1 MSQARLLAILQDLQS
16 GNAGRALREAELLAA
31 SMPQDEAARAL
42 LATCL
47 ERAGQPDRARGLLE
61 ELVIQ
66 FPSTWQHWNNLGNLR
81 RAQGEPDA
89 AMAAYSRALA
99 LQPEATR
106 VRANYGLL
114 LLSRGDYAMA
124 AAELRRAADA
134 RDAVESMKAWAAIAT
149 LASGDEARGIS
160 LLQEWRRWAG
170 LSDEVRLE
178 LASALIQIAETDQ
191 AGEILAQQF
200 EDPEVRAKAMAR
212 RAMLHERLNQ
222 LDDADIALRELESA
236 MVQSSYG
243 DDVYCEY
250 HHAKG
255 TLAMRRRS
263 YVDARFHLD
272 RAWQLSRTP
281 VLRASVAFAL
291 ARALDRMDACTE
303 AMHWAAI
310 AHAETA
316 IQRGRMQ
323 RQPERLPTLM
333 RPFSGW
339 KRRRMEG
346 AHADD
351 PSPLFIVGFPRS
363 GTTLLEQMLGAHS
376 SFESIDERPLL
387 LNAVV
392 ALERAGLRYPLDLAV
407 APEEVR
413 VRLLR
418 AYWASANAIRR
429 HGTAR
434 RLVDK
439 NPLNML
445 ALPMLAFLFP
455 DAQVIL
461 CRRDPRDVVLSCHF
475 QAFSDPELAAL
486 AADLPALAQSW
497 RDFHHQFWTQ
507 ARELSLAVQVVDYE
521 SLIQEPES
529 TLARLA
535 AWLKVESV
543 SPMLAFASHAR
554 QRGLISTPSYAQVA
568 EPLRRD
574 SIGRWR
580 PYAHANEELWSKIN
594 SLLADGTIGR
604 SQ

>member
-1 MSQARLLAILQDLQS
+1 MSQTQLLAILQDLQA
-16 GNAGRALREAELLAA
+16 GNVGRALREAELLAA

-99 LQPEATR
+99 LQPHATR

-114 LLSRGDYAMA
+114 LLSMGDYVKAA
-124 AAELRRAADA
+124 VELRHAAEA

-149 LASGDEARGIS
+149 IASGEELRGFSI
-160 LLQEWRRWAG
+160 LKDWRQWTG

-178 LASALIQIAETDQ
+178 LASALIQIGETDQ
-191 AGEILAQQF
+191 ASEILAQQF
-200 EDPEVRAKAMAR
+200 HDPEVRAKALAR
-212 RAMLHERLNQ
+212 RVMLHERLNQ
-222 LDDADIALRELESA
+222 LDDADIALRELETA
-236 MVQSSYG
+236 MAQVRHAGDVQ
-243 DDVYCEY
+243 CEY

-255 TLAMRRRS
+255 TLALRRHS
-263 YVDARFHLD
+263 YADARVHLE
-272 RAWQLSRTP
+272 RAWQLGRTSA
-281 VLRASVAFAL
+281 LRASVAFSL
-291 ARALDRMDACTE
+291 ARVLDRLSACSE
-303 AMHWAAI
+303 AMHWASA
-310 AHAETA
+310 AHAERA
-316 IQRGRMQ
+316 IQRERMQ
-323 RQPERLPTLM
+323 RQPERLPMLM
-333 RPFSGW
+333 RPLSRW
-339 KRRRMEG
+339 DRRRMDGE
-346 AHADD
+346 HLDD
-351 PSPLFIVGFPRS
+351 PSPVFIVGFPRS

-387 LNAVV
+387 LNAI
-392 ALERAGLRYPLDLAV
+392 LEFEREGFRYPQELAG

-413 VRLLR
+413 TRLRR

-455 DAQVIL
+455 DAHVIL

-486 AADLPALAQSW
+486 AADLTALAQSW

-507 ARELSLAVQVVDYE
+507 VRELSIAVQVVDYE
-521 SLIQEPES
+521 SLIEQTES

-535 AWLKVESV
+535 AWLNVESV
-543 SPMLAFASHAR
+543 SPMLAFACHAR
-554 QRGLISTPSYAQVA
+554 QRGLISTPSYAQVS

-580 PYAHANEELWSKIN
+580 PYAHADDELWSKIN
-594 SLLADGTIGR
+594 SLLADYTVGQSR
-604 SQ
+604 